1 MSLLAVPILAVLAFF
16 LVIISGF
23 IFSIQ
28 FSRLRG
34 QIQVL
39 TSKIKANELLINEV
53 RLDNDTL
60 RNSLAIV
67 VKANEQSTLE
77 NVQISKQL
85 EHRIK
90 VIQQNL
96 NDQQKLI
103 NQWQESQGQ
112 DKFYSRAFK
121 LAEKGADINEI
132 MFECELPRAEAE
144 MLLSVYQQRNHG

>member
-60 RNSLAIV
+60 RNSLAVV